1 MLPTPQSAGVP
12 TSVALLLLAG
22 ALAGVFGMPMA
33 HAADETDI
41 QAQGLTLQG
50 DAPEDPPAAGPN
62 APAQPDPSASSSL
75 PTSDAARSALQRI
88 LDAADGAPS
97 VWGSPSASDPT
108 SASPTTVEP
117 ATGQEDDESSE
128 DAAEQNGHDP
138 LERLRRMARSPNPRT
153 RVQAV
158 RALRSASTP
167 QSAALAASMLGDPDP
182 SVREEACG
190 ALAAAKGEIS
200 AEALLALFPVAAPHL
215 RAGIIDALPRLRG
228 AVEPPMLKTLLDERA
243 DAERR
248 CRAALLLA
256 HMGSVSALEHLASL
270 AKRLQGPLAQASAEA
285 LAILARPASTNDL
298 ATLASMH
305 ADPVVRWHALQ
316 GLARLG
322 GPIVAETANVALA
335 TGREQDPQIR
345 REMVALLGRFG
356 NDDSVT
362 LLVQLLQRDPRL
374 QQDAIRA
381 LTELTGVNMGR
392 SPRQWEYWHA
402 DIRRQRAQAAAERA
416 REDATEASA
425 PAGVD
430 PRPLVGAPAVPPGF
444 DPNAAAQDPAE
455 LNAPPEASR
464 EDEAPARPSGGASSP
479 AP

>member
-1 MLPTPQSAGVP
+1 MLSRPHCIGVLVL
-12 TSVALLLLAG
+12 VALLAG
-22 ALAGVFGMPMA
+22 APRGVLGAPMA
-33 HAADETDI
+33 QAADETDI
-41 QAQGLTLQG
+41 QAQGLPLPG
-50 DAPEDPPAAGPN
+50 DAPQHRPAAGPE
-62 APAQPDPSASSSL
+62 APAPSEPTASPPP

-88 LDAADGAPS
+88 LEAADGAPS
-97 VWGSPSASDPT
+97 VWESPSVSDT
-108 SASPTTVEP
+108 TAASPTAADP
-117 ATGQEDDESSE
+117 ATSQEDDESSQ
-128 DAAEQNGHDP
+128 DAAEQTGPDP

-167 QSAALAASMLGDPDP
+167 QSAALAASMLGDADP
-182 SVREEACG
+182 TVREEARG
-190 ALAAAKGEIS
+190 ALAAATGETS

-228 AVEPPMLKTLLDERA
+228 AVEPPVLKTLLDERA
-243 DAERR
+243 DEERR

-256 HMGSVSALEHLASL
+256 HMRSVSALEHLASL

-298 ATLASMH
+298 ATLASLH

-416 REDATEASA
+416 RGDGAATSPA
-425 PAGVD
+425 PGVD
-430 PRPLVGAPAVPPGF
+430 PRPLEGAPAVPPGF
-444 DPNAAAQDPAE
+444 DPNAAVQDSAE
-455 LNAPPEASR
+455 PNAPPEASR
-464 EDEAPARPSGGASSP
+464 EGEGPGGPSGGASSP